1 MKITEPFKPFEAGGK
16 VYHGY
21 ILTAADELDE
31 QIESYLK
38 QKCVSFDKSS
48 FRHNLTPESMKERI
62 LFLEEDKEEGR
73 HLAPLKNK
81 RS

>member
-21 ILTAADELDE
+21 ILAAADELDE
-31 QIESYLK
+31 QIESHLK
-38 QKCVSFDKSS
+38 QKCVSFDKFS
-48 FRHNLTPESMKERI
+48 FRHNLTPESIKERI